1 MIEIQNKRL
10 KDFNDALFNW
20 FLKNYLFNTE
30 NRNLKDKIQNL
41 IIYKFFP
48 LHVNNCF
55 ELLSSKYFYET
66 FVWHDNSG
74 NWKGRKFY

>member
-30 NRNLKDKIQNL
+30 NRDTKPYNLQILPARCK
-41 IIYKFFP
+41 
-48 LHVNNCF
+48 
-55 ELLSSKYFYET
+55 
-66 FVWHDNSG
+66 
-74 NWKGRKFY
+74 

>member
-55 ELLSSKYFYET
+55 ELLSSKYFCET
-66 FVWHDNSG
+66 FFWHDNSG
-74 NWKGRKFY
+74 K